1 MSYKNILTQ
10 SGDFICESLE
20 NNKEVKVVHGK
31 DNEFKEVN
39 EFIGYVNDIIQGD
52 DGKMSDLALQFA
64 DGKIATTSVFTNNKI
79 EKGKIVSVVG
89 YFQET
94 PYGLQF
100 KARGGINPVLKNSRD
115 VNPFSLDLCHR
126 MGIVTGLSEVKM
138 PKVYSADNELV
149 RIGNTDFY
157 YILNDIEI
165 PEEEKIELAENE
177 IDTRHSN
184 YINTEACKSDTVE
197 VEDFVDVDDETAE

>member
-1 MSYKNILTQ
+1 MSYKFDLTQ
-10 SGDFICESLE
+10 ARDFICESLE

-31 DNEFKEVN
+31 GNDFKEIN
-39 EFIGYVNDIIQGD
+39 EFIAYVKDIHQGD
-52 DGKMSDLALQFA
+52 EKQMSDLLLMFA
-64 DGKIATTSVFTNNKI
+64 DGKTAMTSVFTNNKI
-79 EKGKIVSVVG
+79 EKGMIVSVIG
-89 YFQET
+89 YFQESQ
-94 PYGLQF
+94 YGLQF

-138 PKVYSADNELV
+138 PEVYSADNELV

-157 YILNDIEI
+157 YILSDIEI
-165 PEEEKIELAENE
+165 PEEENIELAENE

-184 YINTEACKSDTVE
+184 YINTDTCKVDTVE

>member
-1 MSYKNILTQ
+1 MSYKFDLTQ
-10 SGDFICESLE
+10 LRDLICESIE
-20 NNKEVKVVHGK
+20 DNKEVKVVYGK
-31 DNEFKEVN
+31 DGNYKEVY
-39 EFIGYVNDIIQGD
+39 ESIGYVKDIIQGD
-52 DGKMSDLALQFA
+52 DGKMSNLTLQFA